1 MTAVAAGGMC
11 RQPAGGQRAVGRVW
25 NEDLGDALEAIRAMQ
40 RAGVSHLQLW
50 FAIILAC
57 YRVMIAS
64 VRYYISTK

>member
-1 MTAVAAGGMC
+1 M
-11 RQPAGGQRAVGRVW
+11 GRVW